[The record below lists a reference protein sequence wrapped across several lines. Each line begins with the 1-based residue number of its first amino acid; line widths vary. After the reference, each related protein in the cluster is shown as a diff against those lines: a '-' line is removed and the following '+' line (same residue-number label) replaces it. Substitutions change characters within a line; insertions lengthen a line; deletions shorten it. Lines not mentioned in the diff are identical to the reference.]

1 MYLGGHI
8 EYLSRQPILKSPGD
22 LDRLMWVSAG
32 SSGVEEDS
40 HHQESQSDP
49 SEICCWTSFNFKGL
63 EGCSVDFHPL

>member
-8 EYLSRQPILKSPGD
+8 EYLSRQPILKSPGN

-40 HHQESQSDP
+40 HHQESQSDL
-49 SEICCWTSFNFKGL
+49 SEICCRTSFNLKGL
-63 EGCSVDFHPL
+63 EGCSVDFHSL

>member
-1 MYLGGHI
+1 MCLGGRI

-40 HHQESQSDP
+40 HHQESQSGL
-49 SEICCWTSFNFKGL
+49 SEICC
-63 EGCSVDFHPL
+63 

>member
-32 SSGVEEDS
+32 SFGVEEDS
-40 HHQESQSDP
+40 HHQESQSDL
-49 SEICCWTSFNFKGL
+49 SEICCRTSFNLKGL

>member
-1 MYLGGHI
+1 MCLSGCI

-49 SEICCWTSFNFKGL
+49 SEICCQMSFNFKGL
-63 EGCSVDFHPL
+63 EGCSVDFHSL

>member
-49 SEICCWTSFNFKGL
+49 SEICCQMSFNFKGL
-63 EGCSVDFHPL
+63 EGCSVDFHSL